1 MNINIS
7 INCDSDS
14 NQEFKAN
21 NLHDDLLDCVDKLLK
36 NPTSKNL
43 NIANELL
50 DLVTDIYNSED

>member
-14 NQEFKAN
+14 NQEFKRN
-21 NLHDDLLDCVDKLLK
+21 NVHDDLLACVDKLLK

-50 DLVTDIYNSED
+50 DLVSDIYNSED